1 MSVIN
6 TNVKALYTQAAMKVS
21 GRESTTAMQQLSTGK
36 RINSAKDD
44 AAGMA
49 IATRM
54 TQQIRSLNQ
63 AVRNAGD
70 AISLI
75 QVAEGAT
82 MEMSDMLQRMRELAI
97 QAINDT
103 NAGEQR
109 GYLDLEFQQLKQEIV
124 RIADTTEWNGF
135 SILNGEVGERVG
147 ERPVY
152 KTTAQSEFGQVMID
166 PTTARTVTGADAGEQ
181 QTVKFTGPASASGIV
196 SVGGVDINVA
206 SGDTA
211 AQIAAKAKTALE
223 ASSTF
228 AANTNRKITVT
239 ADTLSI
245 VFPYGEKDV
254 PKLTSTVSAGLTGVT
269 VALNPAAVTAV
280 AQIDSVALTGTVGV
294 GDKVAITV
302 GGKKLEV
309 AATSSDKAVFAKAI
323 ADAYNASTDDAHTG
337 VTATVGNGSATKV
350 TTNDQSDVHKYTFAD
365 ITANQTV
372 ILEGLTFTAGASG
385 ASSADL
391 ASAFAT
397 GKAGTFSSGAITGTL
412 TVNFAVEKVAGSD
425 AIILTEVVAGTDAVD
440 TTGTATAITVVKT
453 AAGAAAN
460 ATTTFTLTDK
470 FVAGQTV
477 SISLD
482 DMPATAGPAVSYT
495 VLAADIGLTDA
506 LTRTNVATKL
516 AAAYNASADG
526 TIDDNTALASG
537 NTIKLTADTTTA
549 PIIATLNAAPGVI
562 NLTADVVGTP
572 FTAATAATRAVV
584 DAGGL
589 VSTRAAQRVN
599 VVADEPAPN
608 RLEAVAQVDAIK
620 IGGTIGA
627 GGVVTVTTGGTSVN
641 VTALG
646 SDTDILLATRV
657 RDTFNASI
665 DPAHTGITAAL
676 GTATVAANTPTPNVV
691 GVVDV
696 QETALQATFVAGDTF
711 TLAGLTYTAT
721 GTPTA
726 AEAVAEIVAYA
737 TFGTA
742 GTKGTITGT
751 LTSGYSVGA
760 KAGALGTLQ
769 FTAAA
774 PGAKTQLAATAELNG
789 ATPKLTIA
797 GALSTTTGVT
807 AVAQIDNIAFG
818 NEFVVGQQVTL
829 TVGGQPLSPQF
840 VVKPEHMGATA
851 AATRTNVAT
860 AIKDAFNLST
870 NAAHTGITA
879 GVTGAGVLTLT
890 ADVAGTAFTA
900 TMVAETG
907 VLSFTADAAGK
918 AFTTSVATTSTIT
931 AALRNTQ
938 ANVEAVSGEAVVKT
952 DETFSN
958 NGKFLRSG
966 ELKISL
972 SNLGVVTSNFT
983 TTDRKVFPLTGVLD
997 QAAGTVTFQ
1006 ATGDNSK
1013 ILSDVLTYTFKS
1025 NNGSAVPLAGR
1036 SLVLD
1041 VAVTGSIPVMGTG
1054 DLIING
1060 VTINSSYAVD
1070 DALSPPNNA
1079 AGSAIAKAA
1088 AINRETAA
1096 TGVNAVVNTNT
1107 MTGAAQSGTAAVTGR
1122 VVINGVTSPTFS
1134 SIMNNLRASR
1144 AATVEAI
1151 NRISDLTGVVAVNS
1165 NSESEGI
1172 ALVAED
1178 GRNIEISFD
1187 TKDAAA
1193 DFSARTGLREG
1204 VQAGTYSLE
1213 SKVEG
1218 KVVISSSA
1226 TGKIHNA
1233 GLTLGDYTKNEST
1246 MSTDARPAVAGGKLP
1261 DALGTGDLV
1270 INGVPI
1276 RGATAADDK
1285 FTEASALL
1293 TTSNVSTG
1301 SGVAFANAIN
1311 ASSAQTGV
1319 TATANQVVA
1328 QGTTTTVKAATPDGF
1343 KSLFVNGVDVRVDF
1357 KSTQT
1362 ASERVLAVV
1371 NAVNPLTGPTGVT
1384 ASANL
1389 QGGVTFSTLDGRNL
1403 SVWFDDTSVSAAEF
1417 GLALASGANAPGVTG
1432 KSTSP
1437 TLANASTLYGGV
1449 TFHSDKAFTI
1459 EPGGNGYG
1467 PTSKFTS
1474 LGLTEGTFGG
1484 VVDAATTKMTPP
1496 NTGRLSF
1503 HVGAS
1508 ANQTISIDLSDFGD
1522 GGTITSE
1529 ITGDVLLWDSDK
1541 RVNRI
1546 DTDTAAAA
1554 TLAKLDLVMD
1564 KVNGTRATM
1573 GAVMNRLEH
1582 VIDNLMNVS
1591 MNTEA
1596 SRSQIEDADYA
1607 AASTELARTQIM
1619 QQAATS
1625 VLAQANADQQNVLK
1639 LLQ

>member
-196 SVGGVDINVA
+196 SVGGVDVNVA

-294 GDKVAITV
+294 GDKVALTV

-309 AATSSDKAVFAKAI
+309 TATSSDKAVFAKAI

-350 TTNDQSDVHKYTFAD
+350 TTNDQSDLHKYTFAD

-412 TVNFAVEKVAGSD
+412 STNFAVEKVTGSD
-425 AIILTEVVAGTDAVD
+425 AITLTEVVAGTDAVN
-440 TTGTATAITVVKT
+440 TTGTATAINVVKT
-453 AAGAAAN
+453 AAGAAAA

-516 AAAYNASADG
+516 AAAYNASTDA

-537 NTIKLTADTTTA
+537 DTIKLTADATGA
-549 PIIATLNAAPGVI
+549 PIIATFNAAPGVI
-562 NLTADVVGTP
+562 NLTADVVGTL

-589 VSTRAAQRVN
+589 VATRAAQRVN

-627 GGVVTVTTGGTSVN
+627 GGVVTVTTGGKSVN

-676 GTATVAANTPTPNVV
+676 GTATVAASTLPANVT
-691 GVVDV
+691 GLVDV
-696 QETALQATFVAGDTF
+696 QEAPLQANFANSDKF
-711 TLAGLTYTAT
+711 TLAGLTYTA
-721 GTPTA
+721 GAAQTPTA
-726 AEAVAEIVAYA
+726 AQVVAEIVAYA

-742 GTKGTITGT
+742 GTFGTITGT
-751 LTSGYSVGA
+751 LTSGYSVAA
-760 KAGALGTLQ
+760 KVGTPGTLQ
-769 FTAAA
+769 FTADA
-774 PGAKTQLAATAELNG
+774 PGAKVALTASNLTPATAVG
-789 ATPKLTIA
+789 TITNPTV
-797 GALSTTTGVT
+797 GRT

-907 VLSFTADAAGK
+907 VLSFTADTAGK
-918 AFTTSVATTSTIT
+918 PFTTSVATTSTIT

-938 ANVEAVSGEAVVKT
+938 PNVEAVSGEAVVKT

-1172 ALVAED
+1172 ALVAKD

-1226 TGKIHNA
+1226 TGKIQNA

-1301 SGVAFANAIN
+1301 SGVALANAIN

-1319 TATANQVVA
+1319 TATANPVVA

-1343 KSLFVNGVDVRVDF
+1343 KSLLVNGVDVRVDF

>member
-196 SVGGVDINVA
+196 SVGGVDVNVA

-294 GDKVAITV
+294 GDKVALTV
-302 GGKKLEV
+302 GGKKLEIT
-309 AATSSDKAVFAKAI
+309 ATSSDKAVFAKAI

-412 TVNFAVEKVAGSD
+412 STNFAVEKVAGSD
-425 AIILTEVVAGTDAVD
+425 AITLTEVVAGTDAVD

-453 AAGAAAN
+453 AAGAAAA

-516 AAAYNASADG
+516 AAAYNASTDA

-537 NTIKLTADTTTA
+537 DTIKLTADATGA
-549 PIIATLNAAPGVI
+549 PIIATFNAAPGVI

-589 VSTRAAQRVN
+589 VATRAAQRVN

-627 GGVVTVTTGGTSVN
+627 GGVVTVTTGGKSVN

-676 GTATVAANTPTPNVV
+676 GTATVAASTPTANVT

-696 QETALQATFVAGDTF
+696 QEAPLQANFANSDKF
-711 TLAGLTYTAT
+711 TLAGLTYTA
-721 GTPTA
+721 GAAQTPTA
-726 AEAVAEIVAYA
+726 AQVVAEIVAYA

-742 GTKGTITGT
+742 GTFGTITGT
-751 LTSGYSVGA
+751 LTSGYSVAA
-760 KAGALGTLQ
+760 KAGASGTLQ
-769 FTAAA
+769 FTADA
-774 PGAKTQLAATAELNG
+774 PGAKDPLTASLETPATAVGDITNPTVG
-789 ATPKLTIA
+789 R
-797 GALSTTTGVT
+797 T

-907 VLSFTADAAGK
+907 VLSFTADTAGK
-918 AFTTSVATTSTIT
+918 PFTTSVATTSTIT

-938 ANVEAVSGEAVVKT
+938 PNVEAVSGEAVVKT

-1172 ALVAED
+1172 ALVAKD

-1226 TGKIHNA
+1226 TGKIQNA

-1301 SGVAFANAIN
+1301 SGVALANAIN

-1319 TATANQVVA
+1319 TATANPVVA